1 VLYRALWQTTVDVA
15 VKMFKGKNKMA
26 KKINVQTREVLVC
39 SVVAVYVILVYGARQ
54 YDARC

>member
-1 VLYRALWQTTVDVA
+1 
-15 VKMFKGKNKMA
+15 MA

-39 SVVAVYVILVYGARQ
+39 AVVAVYVILPYGARQ